1 VYQTDR
7 LGSVRALTNGSG
19 AVSASYQTDE
29 WGVPTVTTGGS
40 AQPFGFTGE
49 PRDGTGLTYLR
60 SRYYDPDLG
69 RFVTRDTWPGVA
81 SSPQT
86 LNRYA
91 YANNNPTTNTDPSGH
106 FVDTLLDIGFIVF
119 DVGSLVFGPPKDRGG
134 NWLALGADIAAA
146 GVPFVTGAG
155 FVVRAGARTA
165 ANANDLHHLFGLA
178 KHNLGDVV
186 THFGSEQAA
195 YDAIQQ
201 AIQAATTRQG
211 LTGIYRHVTVDVG
224 GFAVTVSGNV
234 VDGIARIG
242 TAFIKP

>member
-91 YANNNPTTNTDPSGH
+91 YANNNPTTNTDPSGRYVETV
-106 FVDTLLDIGFIVF
+106 VDIAFILYDI
-119 DVGSLVFGPPKDRGG
+119 GSLVFGPPKDRGG
-134 NWLALGADIAAA
+134 NWAALGADIVGA
-146 GVPFVTGAG
+146 GVPFVTGLGIAA
-155 FVVRAGARTA
+155 RAGIKTVGTGGKILEGAGAIRA
-165 ANANDLHHLFGLA
+165 AAKKFGVDYEKLNEWIHRSL
-178 KHNLGDVV
+178 KKGLLGPADNVRFLPNGDIV
-186 THFGSEQAA
+186 PPIGDEV
-195 YDAIQQ
+195 
-201 AIQAATTRQG
+201 
-211 LTGIYRHVTVDVG
+211 L
-224 GFAVTVSGNV
+224 GNV
-234 VDGIARIG
+234 YDVLE
-242 TAFIKP
+242 